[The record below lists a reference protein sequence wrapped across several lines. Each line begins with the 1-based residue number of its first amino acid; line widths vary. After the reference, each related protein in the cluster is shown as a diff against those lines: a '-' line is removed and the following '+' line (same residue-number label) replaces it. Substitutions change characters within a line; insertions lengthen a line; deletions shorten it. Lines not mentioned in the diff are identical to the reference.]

1 MLKGLYTAYTG
12 MINEQ
17 NRMDTLTNNLAN
29 VSTVGFKKEGATS
42 QSFDDILTVKI
53 KDQSV
58 GLQNVQRLGTNNP
71 GVKIGENY
79 TDYTQGSFRVTDNTY
94 DLALSGDGFFA
105 IEFTNKAGE
114 TSTMYTRAGQ
124 FTLNKDGYLVNEN
137 GDYVLDSQSRR
148 IQLNTLLD
156 SEISSNGTISQNGR
170 AVARIQVMDFEDYNY
185 LEKYGETYY
194 RPVEGAKTTASDA
207 VVNSG
212 YLEMSNVQVVSEM
225 VNLISVTRAYES
237 NQKIIQTYDDSLEIA
252 VSQLGRIQ

>member
-17 NRMDTLTNNLAN
+17 HRMDTMTNNLAN
-29 VSTVGFKKEGATS
+29 ASTVGFKKEGATS

-58 GLQNVQRLGTNNP
+58 GLQNVQRIGTNNP

-94 DLALSGDGFFA
+94 DLALGGEGFFA
-105 IEFTNKAGE
+105 IEYTNKAGE

-124 FTLNKDGYLVNEN
+124 FTLNRDGYLVNEN
-137 GDYVLDSQSRR
+137 GDYVLGTQNQR
-148 IQLNTLLD
+148 IRLNTLQD
-156 SEISSNGTISQNGR
+156 SEISSNGTITQNGVE
-170 AVARIQVMDFEDYNY
+170 VARIQVTDFEDYNY
-185 LEKYGETYY
+185 LEKFGETYY
-194 RPVEGAKTTASDA
+194 RPVEGARTIQTGAT
-207 VVNSG
+207 VNSG

-225 VNLISVTRAYES
+225 VNLIAITRAYES
-237 NQKIIQTYDDSLEIA
+237 NQKIIQTYDDTLDVA
-252 VSQLGRIQ
+252 VNQLGRVQ